1 MRNTKISAVIVS
13 AALIGAACIL
23 GGCGRESKEE
33 TGLIS
38 VEEAEKEKAFGESPC
53 GDAGETSGAEDE
65 GGEVPE
71 TGGTMIFVDVCGE
84 VEQPGVYEL
93 EPESRVYEAIERA
106 GGMTDDAAGSYL
118 NQAEKL
124 TDGQKVYVPSE
135 DEAAEGRMVQEMP
148 GASSPQD
155 GKVNL
160 NTASKEELMTL
171 SGIGEVK
178 AESII
183 KFREEQG
190 GFSSAEDIMKIEGIK
205 EGVFNKIKDQIKI

>member
-38 VEEAEKEKAFGESPC
+38 VEEAEKEKAFGE
-53 GDAGETSGAEDE
+53 TSGAEDE

-71 TGGTMIFVDVCGE
+71 IGGTMIFVDVCGE

-135 DEAAEGRMVQEMP
+135 DEATEGRMTQEMP

>member
-1 MRNTKISAVIVS
+1 MRNVKMSVVI
-13 AALIGAACIL
+13 AGAMFLGAACIL

-33 TGLIS
+33 TALIG
-38 VEEAEKEKAFGESPC
+38 VEEAGIKKDVRKDSGEDDKNASDVK
-53 GDAGETSGAEDE
+53 DAGGK
-65 GGEVPE
+65 VP
-71 TGGTMIFVDVCGE
+71 GDGSAVIFVDVCGQ
-84 VEQPGVYEL
+84 VKMPGVYEL
-93 EPESRVYEAIERA
+93 EPDSRVYEAVEKA
-106 GGMTDDAAGSYL
+106 GGMTEDAAVSYL

-124 TDGQKVYVPSE
+124 ADGQKVYVPSKE
-135 DEAAEGRMVQEMP
+135 EAAGSQMMQEMSD
-148 GASSPQD
+148 SSSQD

-190 GFSSAEDIMKIEGIK
+190 GFRSAEDIMKIEGIK